1 MRVRT
6 WHIMRVR
13 IVSLDIKSMPTPKVN
28 SWLGWRKF
36 TVNNRRGCTSR
47 AHTRSWIP
55 HALPSAKSSPHMPD
69 DSSLGSRQP
78 ESGGGRLHARELAC
92 RYRGSGSRC
101 LLFFSS
107 FTKYR
112 VHSKF
117 LQFSNSNS
125 LESFNQTCLQSKGL
139 KLIDYHFYHLNN
151 VAQDLS
157 IWNLACGRPSPWTWG
172 HNGHAHSVCQY
183 ISNYVIFQ
191 TLKSKLN
198 IQTNFSLR
206 KHCWYSLHMVHTIH
220 FASS

>member
-1 MRVRT
+1 MARLTEIHRQQSAGL
-6 WHIMRVR
+6 H
-13 IVSLDIKSMPTPKVN
+13 LA
-28 SWLGWRKF
+28 
-36 TVNNRRGCTSR
+36 C
-47 AHTRSWIP
+47 P
-55 HALPSAKSSPHMPD
+55 HPLVDPARPPL
-69 DSSLGSRQP
+69 RQK
-78 ESGGGRLHARELAC
+78 LTTHARQQLVGITPTRIGRWETSCEGARVSVQGLWL
-92 RYRGSGSRC
+92 S
-101 LLFFSS
+101 LPPLFSS

-112 VHSKF
+112 VDSKF